1 MLGVLPAPSHFP
13 RSWENP
19 VSDPSTEPLNEA
31 RYGLCLR
38 DRRLLLAPHSKCIHA
53 DIQDA
58 SVVRHN
64 WRVRAPL
71 GYISWSGYSS
81 WWLFFRHNLSIALY
95 LMCKTKFMLNPCVL
109 PTVHEQH
116 EIYHKANQHRA
127 MPFIADGFQHTS
139 LWSNQTWS
147 PFYIENPAHIK
158 VESASPQDLLENW
171 RIKPKSF

>member
-31 RYGLCLR
+31 RYGLSLR

-64 WRVRAPL
+64 WRVQAPL

-127 MPFIADGFQHTS
+127 MPLIADGFQHTS

-158 VESASPQDLLENW
+158 FESASPQDLLENW